1 MTVNSFRSSKLHFSK
16 KFVLPWKRGVG
27 GVDSCMHVFAVF
39 GRRGYVYMR
48 KARNMDGAGR
58 KLIEKSYTHERIPE
72 FIYSL
77 TAVEG
82 FYRVSPMS

>member
-16 KFVLPWKRGVG
+16 KFVLPWGRG
-27 GVDSCMHVFAVF
+27 GVDSCIHVF
-39 GRRGYVYMR
+39 GRHGHVYTR
-48 KARNMDGAGR
+48 KARNMDETGR

-82 FYRVSPMS
+82 FYRVSPTS